1 MLGCTRIGSFVLNK
15 RKREKK
21 SDFKFNVQKSRKSKK
36 NQRIC
41 LTKPYQGGIL
51 IHVAETERQILK
63 KHFKKKC
70 KKVVDEQLNIW
81 YYLEVVKTTA
91 QHEIRPLKTKQ
102 SKTNQTCK
110 EFRQVPKQQH

>member
-1 MLGCTRIGSFVLNK
+1 MLDCARIGSFVLNK

-21 SDFKFNVQKSRKSKK
+21 SDFKFNVQKSEKSKK

-63 KHFKKKC
+63 KHFKKNV
-70 KKVVDEQLNIW
+70 KKL
-81 YYLEVVKTTA
+81 L
-91 QHEIRPLKTKQ
+91 
-102 SKTNQTCK
+102 TNS
-110 EFRQVPKQQH
+110 